1 MAMVCGESPIEKN
14 KQFQAFVLQNSVVT
28 MVNSILNNC

>member
-1 MAMVCGESPIEKN
+1 MVCGERPIEKN

>member
-1 MAMVCGESPIEKN
+1 MVCGESTIEKN